1 VAELPCYNS
10 REQVMKEDLE
20 IIYGVFDFMGS
31 GVSAINVRRGE
42 ITSV

>member
-1 VAELPCYNS
+1 MAELPRKQQGAGYEG
-10 REQVMKEDLE
+10 RLGDY
-20 IIYGVFDFMGS
+20 IGVFDFIGG